1 MPYPLPPT
9 PIPPAQLP
17 SNQDTRFATAA
28 LPRSG
33 GPAGP
38 LRMPTVMLVE
48 DSRYACEVLRLYAR
62 TLGLRLR
69 RAADLATADVHLRL
83 YRPDIVMVDLG
94 LPDGRGE
101 GLIARLAAQTC
112 RPPLIIG
119 TSGMSGMAQT
129 ALDAGADLFME
140 KPMPEIAAFRALLV
154 DHFPA
159 PLPLLLLPQ
168 RAPAQQ
174 PDPVALQDDLNL
186 AAMALAQMSDQ
197 STAQSGHIND
207 TGGAVQ
213 AARPS
218 LQYLAGF
225 LEGVGGCLGDRDL
238 QTAAHGQLIAAKA
251 DTLIFHEN
259 LSPPTPDTRAGPADP
274 SFRKLSD
281 LVNARLRDMTE
292 NHSI

>member
-1 MPYPLPPT
+1 MPNPIPPNPLPPQPDST
-9 PIPPAQLP
+9 Y
-17 SNQDTRFATAA
+17 ATAA
-28 LPRSG
+28 LPKSFTA
-33 GPAGP
+33 AGP
-38 LRMPTVMLVE
+38 LRMPTMMLVE

-69 RAADLATADVHLRL
+69 RAADLATAAVHLRL
-83 YRPDIVMVDLG
+83 YRPDIVLVDLG

-101 GLIARLAAQTC
+101 ELIAQLAAQAC

-119 TSGMSGMAQT
+119 TSGMAGMAQA
-129 ALDAGADLFME
+129 ALRAGADVFIE
-140 KPMPEIAAFRALLV
+140 KPMPDIAAFRALLV

-186 AAMALAQMSDQ
+186 AAKALAQMSDQ
-197 STAQSGHIND
+197 NTA
-207 TGGAVQ
+207 Q

-238 QTAAHGQLIAAKA
+238 QTAAHGELIAAQA

-259 LSPPTPDTRAGPADP
+259 LRQPTPDAPVNGAGLHDTSPSSAGPASAGP

-281 LVNARLRDMTE
+281 LVNARLRDMTQS
-292 NHSI
+292 HGI